1 MAKGVSSAFI
11 DSETENIDVLYEH
24 KIEKKKQC
32 YVVLIYCLV

>member
-24 KIEKKKQC
+24 KIEKKSS
-32 YVVLIYCLV
+32 VM